1 MPARSAGL
9 SSRAAAARSPPH
21 RGAAG
26 TAAFGARAAVQPGG
40 AAQPL
45 QLAAPAGA
53 AAPVCRHRRGEQRT
67 AGRGRACGRV
77 SSRRAGGLGAGR
89 RHAGRCRALR
99 RSSRAGA
106 TNAGVWPASMRAM
119 SQPDEPTEPLAA
131 AARTPASSRDVQPDP
146 VIVDPPRSR
155 PAPAGRAPQSRGGG
169 TLAFAL
175 ILSLLALAA
184 AAWVGWQQW
193 QQQRGSNADRQGV
206 AALQQ
211 RAEGIESRVGAL
223 ADQRASLDQRLADAA
238 AVNRSLREELLGQAE
253 RTRNLEDAVAKL
265 AEKSLS
271 GHDAMLLDETESL
284 LRMASERY
292 TLFHDAQ
299 GAAAAYALADQTLA
313 AVNDGAFSGLR
324 QSIGAEREALAKSQ
338 PASQASALQR
348 LTELR
353 GELDRLP
360 LKPLD
365 AADGAQVNDA
375 WSRIGRALAHVVSVQ
390 RDNGAPL
397 AVADARFAREL
408 AALDLRSEERRV
420 G

>member
-1 MPARSAGL
+1 MSNADKPNEPAA
-9 SSRAAAARSPPH
+9 PE
-21 RGAAG
+21 
-26 TAAFGARAAVQPGG
+26 GARPDPLLADPLPTRPMRDVRPRPASRPPGG
-40 AAQPL
+40 GSVA
-45 QLAAPAGA
+45 LA
-53 AAPVCRHRRGEQRT
+53 V
-67 AGRGRACGRV
+67 
-77 SSRRAGGLGAGR
+77 
-89 RHAGRCRALR
+89 
-99 RSSRAGA
+99 
-106 TNAGVWPASMRAM
+106 
-119 SQPDEPTEPLAA
+119 
-131 AARTPASSRDVQPDP
+131 
-146 VIVDPPRSR
+146 
-155 PAPAGRAPQSRGGG
+155 
-169 TLAFAL
+169 
-175 ILSLLALAA
+175 LLALIALGA
-184 AAWVGWQQW
+184 CGYVGWRQW
-193 QQQRGSNADRQGV
+193 QQEQGV
-206 AALQQ
+206 DSAVRDATDL
-211 RAEGIESRVGAL
+211 RTRVGSLETAL
-223 ADQRASLDQRLADAA
+223 AGVSGERSSLNQRLADAA

-360 LKPLD
+360 LNPLD
-365 AADGAQVNDA
+365 APDGAQVNDA

-397 AVADARFAREL
+397 SVADARFAREL
-408 AALDLRSEERRV
+408 AALDLAQAQAALLAYESKDYAAALQRV
-420 G
+420 DSSLSAQFDGTAPAVQQAHRTLAELARQLPTSSPVQLGAALTELRNLRAVHALSPTTASAAPATASSAARAGGARP